1 MKPHRR
7 TLLALTLA
15 VVAVSSGRAH
25 AEPHTRSGFFV
36 GFGLGSSNASWD
48 WFDGRSSKWSGSG
61 SLRLGMA
68 LANDLLLGFEGWK
81 WAHDDQIETSTAP
94 VPVEAR
100 LTAITLAATY
110 YPGDAGFYL
119 RGGVGVADGRVDV
132 TPPSGVAFP
141 VSGQTRDTG
150 LAMIGAMGYEMRL
163 TSRFA
168 LGAEGD
174 VVYLGVSG
182 EAIDTVFGYGIAVE
196 LNWYW

>member
-1 MKPHRR
+1 MKPRGH

-15 VVAVSSGRAH
+15 VFAVSPGRAS
-25 AEPHTRSGFFV
+25 AEPHTRTGFFV
-36 GFGLGSSNASWD
+36 GFGLGSGNASWD
-48 WFDGRSSKWSGSG
+48 WFDGRSSEWSGSG

-68 LANDLLLGFEGWK
+68 LANDFLLGLEAWR
-81 WAHDDQIETSTAP
+81 WSHDYQVETSAAP
-94 VPVEAR
+94 VPVEAG
-100 LTAITLAATY
+100 LTAVTLAATY
-110 YPGDAGFYL
+110 FPGNAGFFL

-132 TPPSGVAFP
+132 SPPSGVSFP

-150 LAMIGAMGYEMRL
+150 VAVLGALGYEMRL

-174 VVYLGVSG
+174 VVYLGVAG